1 VRAFF
6 VPPIVACVFTWL
18 VVVSLQ
24 PTLYY
29 KNMIQQQ
36 RPWKFLTPPRE
47 LYRGLFA
54 ATMAQVGELGLQFL
68 LTGMVKKVILG
79 EDVKREMTNGE
90 TMGAALLGGAL
101 SAVYTSP
108 AELVMIQQQNFGG
121 SAAHTLGRIVTTT
134 GVTGLTRGFFAAS
147 MRDGAWTLG
156 LLGFTPLI
164 QDALIERYKLNQ
176 SVAGFAASLAAGT
189 ACGILSCP
197 FDVVKTS
204 QQGDLAKVNFS
215 NFANTVWKQR
225 KRLFSGVEWRI
236 ANVIGTIMI
245 ANEFRT
251 RVAPLLFPSK
261 F

>member
-1 VRAFF
+1 M
-6 VPPIVACVFTWL
+6 
-18 VVVSLQ
+18 SLQ

-36 RPWKFLTPPRE
+36 LPWRFLTPPRE

-68 LTGMVKKVILG
+68 LTGVVKKVILG
-79 EDVKREMTNGE
+79 DDVKREMTDTE
-90 TMGAALLGGAL
+90 TMGSALLGGAL

-121 SAAHTLGRIVTTT
+121 SAPSTLKRIVSTT
-134 GVTGLTRGFFAAS
+134 GITGLSRGFFAAS

-156 LLGFTPLI
+156 LLGFTPII
-164 QDALIERYKLNQ
+164 QDYLIAKHSLNQ

-204 QQGDLAKVNFS
+204 QQGDLSKATFT
-215 NFANTVWKQR
+215 NFAQTLYKQR
-225 KRLFSGVEWRI
+225 MRLFSGVEWRV

-251 RVAPLLFPSK
+251 RVAPLLFPTK
-261 F
+261 FL